1 MPAASNWQ
9 LLLISIL
16 YLKRFIYTLLL
27 SLYECVSV
35 NTENGALRV
44 EENVLESWNHGVNG
58 AISCRCLKN
67 PRKCVTGLLPVL
79 FKYWSYVAYHAVN
92 ALQCCTWITAC
103 SADLC
108 CAFLF
113 ESHIAIVLSFFS
125 NRNWNLTKIYANSTY
140 HCRYS
145 SKKFQAKPQRH
156 LDRLS

>member
-44 EENVLESWNHGVNG
+44 EENVLASWNHGVNG

-67 PRKCVTGLLPVL
+67 TRKCVTGLLPVL
-79 FKYWSYVAYHAVN
+79 FKYRSYVAYHAVN
-92 ALQCCTWITAC
+92 ALQCCTWIIAC
-103 SADLC
+103 SAGLC

-113 ESHIAIVLSFFS
+113 EPHIAIVLSFFS
-125 NRNWNLTKIYANSTY
+125 NRNWNLTKIMLTAHNTADI
-140 HCRYS
+140 
-145 SKKFQAKPQRH
+145 QAKKSKQNRN
-156 LDRLS
+156 DI